1 MPNGDSDFQI
11 ANIRIF
17 PVLHMGVKEKNDN
30 HNQEKRGS
38 VAVLQLLQL
47 FQSTAIF
54 APIQIQRRAAV
65 GSLVVRS
72 CKRRQSEGRAKAE
85 RTFFWL

>member
-1 MPNGDSDFQI
+1 
-11 ANIRIF
+11 
-17 PVLHMGVKEKNDN
+17 MGVSEKNVN

-47 FQSTAIF
+47 FPVTAIF
-54 APIQIQRRAAV
+54 APIQILRRAAV
-65 GSLVVRS
+65 GSLFVRS

-85 RTFFWL
+85 RTFFGR

>member
-1 MPNGDSDFQI
+1 MIVVFCGLLCISKFCGKVPNGDTDFQI

-30 HNQEKRGS
+30 HNREKRGS

-54 APIQIQRRAAV
+54 API
-65 GSLVVRS
+65 
-72 CKRRQSEGRAKAE
+72 
-85 RTFFWL
+85 WLQ